1 MGGTMVGKSILVA
14 TSTTMPTTVSDIPTV
29 SPDRGATHN
38 AWLIIPPGATGGF
51 SGGINDSY
59 GI

>member
-1 MGGTMVGKSILVA
+1 MVGKSILVA